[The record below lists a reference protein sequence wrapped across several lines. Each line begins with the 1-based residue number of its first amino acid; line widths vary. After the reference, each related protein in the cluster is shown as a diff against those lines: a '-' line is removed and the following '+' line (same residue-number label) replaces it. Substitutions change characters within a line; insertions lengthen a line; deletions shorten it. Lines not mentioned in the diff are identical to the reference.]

1 MCVPYSSILSTL
13 NLDLKL
19 LHKTCYA
26 EFTIPRF
33 TWTIEPAPDGINRT
47 SVYTYPPNIGKV
59 KTADPDKEYF
69 EGIIIDMDAI
79 DNSTQ
84 EIAILIQTP
93 NDVLEYVSVNS
104 GMPFYVNIIDG
115 FTALSFI
122 SVWYVL

>member
-1 MCVPYSSILSTL
+1 
-13 NLDLKL
+13 
-19 LHKTCYA
+19 
-26 EFTIPRF
+26 
-33 TWTIEPAPDGINRT
+33 
-47 SVYTYPPNIGKV
+47 
-59 KTADPDKEYF
+59 
-69 EGIIIDMDAI
+69 MDAI

-104 GMPFYVNIIDG
+104 GMPFYVNIVDG